1 MYHDVLDLKEYYDT
15 FQGRVAQRLI
25 RQRLRLLWPDVKG
38 LRLLGFGFATPCLRP
53 FMGEAERVAA
63 LMPARQGVAFW
74 PHDAKGLSALCD
86 EGEWPVETNSVDRL
100 VFMHFIENTDRLE
113 EALREAWRV
122 LSGGGR
128 VLLIVPN
135 RTGFWAKSDRTPFG
149 HGTPYTVMQIHKI
162 LRQNLFVPERS
173 ERALFFPP
181 LRSRLMLVLASA
193 FERFG
198 ARFFHAL
205 GGVNIIEASKQLYA
219 PTIAGT
225 PARVKASRTVIIPE
239 ISRRSGPS

>member
-1 MYHDVLDLKEYYDT
+1 MYHDVLDLKDFYES
-15 FQGRVAQRLI
+15 FQGRVVQRLI
-25 RQRLRLLWPDVKG
+25 RQRLRRLWPDVKG

-53 FMGEAERVAA
+53 FQGEAERVAA
-63 LMPARQGVAFW
+63 LMPARQGVVFW
-74 PHDAKGLSALCD
+74 PQDGKGLTALCD

-100 VFMHFIENTDRLE
+100 ILMHVVETTDRLE
-113 EALREAWRV
+113 ETLKEAWRV

-128 VLLIVPN
+128 LILIVPN

-149 HGTPYTVMQIHKI
+149 HGTPYTVMQIHRI

-181 LRSRLMLVLASA
+181 SSSRLMLALAPA
-193 FERFG
+193 VERFG

-205 GGVNIIEASKQLYA
+205 GGVNLIEASKQLYA
-219 PTIAGT
+219 PIPAG
-225 PARVKASRTVIIPE
+225 ASSRHKAQRTVIVPDV
-239 ISRRSGPS
+239 SRRSRSS